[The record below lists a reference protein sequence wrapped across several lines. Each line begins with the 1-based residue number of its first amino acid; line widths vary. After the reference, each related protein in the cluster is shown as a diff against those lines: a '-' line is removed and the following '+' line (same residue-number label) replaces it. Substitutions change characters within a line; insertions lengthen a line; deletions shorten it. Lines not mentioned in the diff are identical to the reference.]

1 MVYKC
6 YPSVI
11 YTVTLN
17 MCSMRH
23 SGKWM
28 TSLDDRIL
36 EFLHENDPTTPTKM
50 TTEASLPYSRQHV
63 DRRCK
68 RLHEEGLLKNLGN
81 GVYMITEDGEAYLK
95 GHLDTEDWR
104 YINQDGEDDDGLSED
119 TGIDA

>member
-1 MVYKC
+1 
-6 YPSVI
+6 
-11 YTVTLN
+11 
-17 MCSMRH
+17 MRH

-36 EFLHENDPTTPTKM
+36 EFLHENKPTTPTRM

-68 RLHEEGLLKNLGN
+68 KLDEEGLLESLGN

-95 GHLDTEDWR
+95 GHLDTEHWK
-104 YINQDGEDDDGLSED
+104 YIDEDGEDAHDDLAED
-119 TGIDA
+119 TGTDS

>member
-1 MVYKC
+1 
-6 YPSVI
+6 
-11 YTVTLN
+11 
-17 MCSMRH
+17 
-23 SGKWM
+23 M

-36 EFLHENDPTTPTKM
+36 EFLHENDPTTPTNM

-104 YINQDGEDDDGLSED
+104 YINQDGEDDDGLTED

>member
-1 MVYKC
+1 
-6 YPSVI
+6 
-11 YTVTLN
+11 

-36 EFLHENDPTTPTKM
+36 EFLHENKPTTSTKM

-68 RLHEEGLLKNLGN
+68 KLDEEGLIESLGN

-95 GHLDTEDWR
+95 GQLNTETWD
-104 YINQDGEDDDGLSED
+104 YIDKKSDGVDPNGPTGNGTNGENQ
-119 TGIDA
+119 